1 MFQNYLRVAFRNLW
15 KNRMHTL
22 FNVLGL
28 SMGVGVCITIFLMV
42 YARMN
47 MDRFHPDAE
56 RIYMIGHVKEL
67 KSGLEKWG
75 LTPAG
80 LAPAIK
86 KDFADVER
94 AVRVDNF
101 NASVRYGDKLFSELI
116 HFVEPEFLDMFSFP
130 LQSGSTE
137 AFSDP
142 SSILIGHETAIKYFG
157 DASPIGQTLTVRFDE
172 THRMEFTVVGVF
184 EKFPRTASF
193 GFEFLTN
200 YDVVRQLTDRPD
212 GWDYTVAAT
221 FVKLRPDHSPSDFE
235 KKLHSY
241 TKTFNDI
248 RPEQPIHSF
257 FVEPLTTLSMNSTQ
271 IRGDISGG
279 INPHGLRALAVIAML
294 VMLMACFNFMNNM
307 IGASSRRFKE
317 VGVRKVVGGSRGQL
331 MRQFLGESLLV
342 SLFSLAGGFVLA
354 EAFFNPFMGS
364 ILEGFSFVLEW
375 QTDWPLLV
383 FLTLLVTGTGIL
395 SGLYPSVMLSGF
407 QPVRIFRDLATVG
420 GNRWLTRSL
429 VVLQFAICLF
439 ALVAAIVFKQNNDYL
454 SQLDLG
460 FRGNQVAV
468 LGFQTAA
475 EWEAYRNAIAHQ
487 PGVLK
492 IVGSTHQVGF
502 NRSPGI
508 NVESEGASFQTYVLR
523 IGAGYFE
530 MMDMRVHEG
539 RAFDEHLKSDV
550 DESVMINR
558 LLAEQLGWTHP
569 VGKRV
574 RLEGREYTVVGV
586 AENFYTNTFMR
597 PIEPVLIKM
606 VPESGYRVMSIQFDA
621 ARLEE
626 VTHALKSTWASLMP
640 YEPFHLR
647 FQDQVFEEDVTE
659 NENIKNMFLY
669 LAVMTMIIAA
679 TGLFALVSINIV
691 RRTKEIGV
699 RKVLGASAVQ
709 IMQLINREF
718 YTLIVVSAALIFPI
732 AYILL
737 NGLLNSVFATHVGLN
752 AWPFIGAV
760 AAMVLLSVVTIGS
773 RVIKVA
779 VENPVHSLRY
789 E

>member
-28 SMGVGVCITIFLMV
+28 SMGVGVCITVFFMV
-42 YARMN
+42 YPGLN
-47 MDRFHPDAE
+47 MDRFHPDADQ
-56 RIYMIGHVKEL
+56 IYMIGHVKEL

-75 LTPAG
+75 LTPGG
-80 LAPAIK
+80 LAPAVK
-86 KDFADVER
+86 KDFAEVER
-94 AVRVDNF
+94 AVRVDMFDAN
-101 NASVRYGDKLFSELI
+101 VRYGEKLFSERI
-116 HFVEPEFLDMFSFP
+116 YFVEPEFLDMFSFP
-130 LQSGSTE
+130 LQSGSTA
-137 AFSDP
+137 AFGDP
-142 SSILIGHETAIKYFG
+142 SSILISHETALKYFG
-157 DASPIGQTLTVRFDE
+157 DESPIGKSITVRFDE
-172 THRMEFTVVGVF
+172 SRRKEFTVVGVF

-193 GFEFLTN
+193 TFEFLTN
-200 YDVVRQLTDRPD
+200 YDMVRYMTDRPD
-212 GWDYTVAAT
+212 GWDYTIIAT
-221 FVKLRPDHSPSDFE
+221 FVKLRRHHSAPDFE
-235 KKLHSY
+235 NRLQRY
-241 TKTFNDI
+241 VRTYNDI
-248 RPEQPIHSF
+248 RAEQPIHSF
-257 FVEPLTTLSMNSTQ
+257 FLEPLTTLSTHSNQ
-271 IRGDISGG
+271 IRGDLSSG
-279 INPHGLRALAVIAML
+279 INPHGMRALAIIALL

-307 IGASSRRFKE
+307 IGASARRFKE
-317 VGVRKVVGGSRGQL
+317 VGVRKVVGGSRSQL

-342 SLFSLAGGFVLA
+342 SLFSLVGGFVLA

-364 ILEGFSFVLEW
+364 IVEEFSFMFEW
-375 QTDWPLLV
+375 STDWPLVV
-383 FLTLLVTGTGIL
+383 FLTVLVTTTGIL
-395 SGLYPSVMLSGF
+395 SGLYPSLMLSGF
-407 QPVRIFRDLATVG
+407 QPVRIFRDLARVG
-420 GNRWLTRSL
+420 SNRWLTRSL
-429 VVLQFAICLF
+429 VVMQFAICLF
-439 ALVAAIVFKQNNDYL
+439 AIVAAIVFKQNNDFL
-454 SQLDLG
+454 SELDLG
-460 FRGNQVAV
+460 FRGDQVAV

-475 EWEAYRNAIAHQ
+475 EWETFRNAVIHQ
-487 PGVLK
+487 PGVKK
-492 IVGSTHQVGF
+492 IVGSTHQVGLS
-502 NRSPGI
+502 RSVGL
-508 NVESEGASFQTYVLR
+508 NVESEGASFQSNVLR
-523 IGAGYFE
+523 IGPGYFE
-530 MMDMRVHEG
+530 MMDMKVYQG
-539 RAFDEHLKSDV
+539 RAFDEKLKSDV

-597 PIEPVLIKM
+597 PIEPVLLKM

-626 VTHALKSTWASLMP
+626 VTNVLKSTWALLMP

-659 NENIKNMFLY
+659 NENIIDMFLY
-669 LAVMTMIIAA
+669 LAAMTMIIAA
-679 TGLFALVSINIV
+679 TGLFALVSLNIT

-732 AYILL
+732 AYFLL
-737 NGLLNSVFATHVGLN
+737 NGLLNSVFATHVGLSV
-752 AWPFIGAV
+752 WPFVGAV
-760 AAMVLLSVVTIGS
+760 AAMMLLSVITIGS

-779 VENPVHSLRY
+779 VENPVRSLRY